1 MLSPIIKVNTF
12 KPNLAL
18 KDREKSEKAPRSA
31 PQPKINRATIPNRR
45 KSTPTLKVIGLKECS
60 HQKPHYLKKTHNNK
74 LPRGCDVRNFLQNK
88 NLRKRSIEIAKI
100 LNRKCSMKGFTSITT
115 ETFRRQHTQ
124 IAGSKRTFYYHLKY
138 LFENHVICIIDD
150 YYDPQTG
157 TQRRIIVTAEYYHKA
172 LDYFNSMRDSEDPR
186 MECRVGQK
194 ICKMIK
200 SWFQKHPV
208 VLAASSE
215 EKGVKNCTHSSI
227 YNSKDS
233 MLKKGPPAG
242 PAERGHPLFKNP
254 EGTTPNKT
262 LSPTKT
268 NRTNSL
274 KSAKKSKKII
284 YKLTD
289 FDKKQMEAFVR
300 KQNRLECGLDDL
312 ILVIQTFKK
321 GYRLSQTGQTNVQK
335 PKKQP
340 NETIVIE
347 ETFIEFEKKP
357 IIEEVIAFEDDM
369 LDPITFEDNDTFTR
383 PRSFDPT
390 GFTEEE
396 LMILDMTAKNL
407 RKAQEYHSKN
417 SIATRINYART

>member
-200 SWFQKHPV
+200 SWFEKHPV
-208 VLAASSE
+208 VLAAFPE
-215 EKGVKNCTHSSI
+215 ENGVKNCTHSSI
-227 YNSKDS
+227 YNSRNS

-312 ILVIQTFKK
+312 ILVIQAFKK

-347 ETFIEFEKKP
+347 ESFIEFEKKP

-396 LMILDMTAKNL
+396 LIILDMTAKNL

-417 SIATRINYART
+417 PIATRINYART